1 MSQIVVSADTATIV
15 LNGRIITDIPS
26 GDYLTLTPSNALTS
40 RANSSQN
47 GVTISKRVDSGV
59 HVMVFR
65 VQKFSNDDVWL
76 NQQRNSAIP
85 VVFNGSIKE
94 SFVRDGAALK
104 ETYDLQVGSVTTQPT
119 QTKNNQDVNAL
130 MEYTIEFRNV
140 VRNV

>member
-1 MSQIVVSADTATIV
+1 MSQIVISADTATIV
-15 LNGRIITDIPS
+15 LNGRIITDIS
-26 GDYLTLTPSNALTS
+26 AGDYVTLTPSNALTS

-47 GVTISKRVDSGV
+47 GVTISKRVDAGV
-59 HVMVFR
+59 HVMVLR

-76 NQQRNSAIP
+76 NQQRNANIP

-104 ETYDLQVGSVTTQPT
+104 ETYDLQVGSITTQPT

-130 MEYTIEFRNV
+130 MEYTIELRNV

>member
-15 LNGRIITDIPS
+15 LSGRIITDIAS
-26 GDYLTLTPSNALTS
+26 GDYLTLTPSNGLTS

-47 GVTISKRVDSGV
+47 GVTISKRIDSGV

-76 NQQRNSAIP
+76 NQQRNSSIP

>member
-104 ETYDLQVGSVTTQPT
+104 ETYDLQVGSITTQST

-130 MEYTIEFRNV
+130 MEYTIELRNV

>member
-1 MSQIVVSADTATIV
+1 MSQIVISADTATIV
-15 LNGRIITDIPS
+15 LNGRIITDITA
-26 GDYLTLTPSNALTS
+26 GDYITLTPSNALTS
-40 RANSSQN
+40 RANSTNN
-47 GVTISKRVDSGV
+47 GVTISKRVDAGV
-59 HVMVFR
+59 HVAVMR

-76 NQQRNSAIP
+76 NQQINAPIP
-85 VVFNGSIKE
+85 VVFNGSVKE

-104 ETYDLQVGSVTTQPT
+104 ETYDLQVGSITTQPT

>member
-1 MSQIVVSADTATIV
+1 MSQIVVSADTATFV
-15 LNGRIITDIPS
+15 LNGRIITDIAS
-26 GDYLTLTPSNALTS
+26 GDYLTITPSNALTS

-59 HVMVFR
+59 HVVMFR

-85 VVFNGSIKE
+85 VVFNGSVKE

>member
-1 MSQIVVSADTATIV
+1 MAQIVISADTSTLV
-15 LNGRIITDIPS
+15 LNGRIITDIAA
-26 GDYLTLTPSNALTS
+26 GDYITITPSNALTS
-40 RANSSQN
+40 RANSAQN
-47 GVTISKRVDSGV
+47 GVTISKRVDAGV
-59 HVMVFR
+59 NVLVVR

-76 NQQRNSAIP
+76 NQQMNAAIP
-85 VVFNGSIKE
+85 VVFDGSVKE

-104 ETYDLQVGSVTTQPT
+104 ETYDLQVGSITTQPT